1 MFKSILRRIIKVFR
15 KKEIIPVVKTVFQ
28 KDLMKN
34 KVVLITGGT
43 GGIGYSAAKSFL
55 ENWGGVKIILSGTN
69 IEKLN
74 EFKTQLNRISP
85 GNVETVSMNL
95 KDCNSF
101 DEKIKEISQI
111 FGSIDVL
118 IHSAGVHTENVG
130 FWTMVPDEFERV
142 ISINLKAAY
151 FMAQKIAEY
160 FKENHIKGKM
170 IFISSSRGSEPAW
183 SPYGI
188 SKWGMNGMIKGL
200 AKIFSEYGITV
211 NAVAPGST
219 ATSLIGYKNG
229 ESIYSDENFS
239 KRLIMPEEVS
249 NLILLLASD
258 AGAMIN
264 GEIIHIS
271 AGRGVFD
278 VR

>member
-1 MFKSILRRIIKVFR
+1 MFKNILRRTIKAFR

-43 GGIGYSAAKSFL
+43 GGIGYSAAKAFL

-85 GNVETVSMNL
+85 GNVETVSINMN
-95 KDCNSF
+95 DCNSF
-101 DEKIKEISQI
+101 DKKIKEISQI

-118 IHSAGVHTENVG
+118 IHSVGVHTENVD
-130 FWTMVPDEFERV
+130 FWTMLPDEFERV
-142 ISINLKAAY
+142 ISINLKGAY
-151 FMAQKIAEY
+151 FMAQRIAEY

-200 AKIFSEYGITV
+200 AKILSEYGITV

-219 ATSLIGYKNG
+219 ATSLLGYKNG
-229 ESIYSDENFS
+229 ESISSDENS
-239 KRLIMPEEVS
+239 AGRMIMPEEVA
-249 NLILLLASD
+249 NLVSLLASD
-258 AGAMIN
+258 AGNMIN
-264 GEIIHIS
+264 GEVVHIS

-278 VR
+278 IR